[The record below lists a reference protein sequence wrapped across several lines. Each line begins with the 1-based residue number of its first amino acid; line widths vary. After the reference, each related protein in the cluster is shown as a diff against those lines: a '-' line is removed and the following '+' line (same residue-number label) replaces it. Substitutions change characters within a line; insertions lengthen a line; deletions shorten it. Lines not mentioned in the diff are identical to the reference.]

1 MSHAFNGWGNGNGHK
16 PNGLLQQ
23 PQKRAGQ
30 PPAAPASEAGNSRVT
45 FQTQDGLEL
54 RGTPAR
60 VTHHHVVFE
69 LYSPAVIPQLSEALQ
84 KFQIILQGRTV
95 YSGRAVVRNLVDAG
109 PKIMCEA
116 TLDEAHWTDL
126 NQILALKKEGQ
137 IAREFKSF
145 LENWQKFYQVSP
157 EFKIVVADMQTFL
170 HDLRLWLEQV
180 ELGIQALNRIEREPF
195 EQKTTQEI
203 AREVIPLINALFEKF
218 EAIAKDIEEDHQAAH
233 ASYMRQH
240 LHPFVLAAPFAHR
253 TFEKPLGYAG
263 DYEMVNMIARNGY
276 EGDSLFAR
284 VIHGWF
290 VRQPPAVAHRNR
302 IKYLTERIELEAY
315 RVARAGGTA
324 RIFNFA
330 CGPAVEV
337 QNFFRSSFSEN
348 VELTL
353 ADFNDETLKYAGQV
367 LGKIKH
373 LFRLRTP
380 VHFQK
385 TTVFQL
391 LKESH
396 TLAAGKPQYDF
407 VYCAGL
413 FDYLPDPTC
422 KQLMKIFYEFLA
434 PGGLLVATNV
444 EPSNPLR
451 HGMEYLLDWHLIY
464 RRERDLRALCPA
476 DAVEDFVSTRT
487 DATGVNLFIEVRKPA
502 HE

>member
-1 MSHAFNGWGNGNGHK
+1 
-16 PNGLLQQ
+16 
-23 PQKRAGQ
+23 
-30 PPAAPASEAGNSRVT
+30 
-45 FQTQDGLEL
+45 
-54 RGTPAR
+54 
-60 VTHHHVVFE
+60 
-69 LYSPAVIPQLSEALQ
+69 
-84 KFQIILQGRTV
+84 
-95 YSGRAVVRNLVDAG
+95 
-109 PKIMCEA
+109 
-116 TLDEAHWTDL
+116 
-126 NQILALKKEGQ
+126 
-137 IAREFKSF
+137 
-145 LENWQKFYQVSP
+145 
-157 EFKIVVADMQTFL
+157 
-170 HDLRLWLEQV
+170 
-180 ELGIQALNRIEREPF
+180 
-195 EQKTTQEI
+195 
-203 AREVIPLINALFEKF
+203 
-218 EAIAKDIEEDHQAAH
+218 
-233 ASYMRQH
+233 
-240 LHPFVLAAPFAHR
+240 
-253 TFEKPLGYAG
+253 
-263 DYEMVNMIARNGY
+263 MVNMIARNGY